1 MTAQI
6 SDKYTY
12 KGDKYSIVAISNPI
26 NFHPKRFGLNPISI
40 CTSCWNG
47 YWCEYDI
54 TEKGIFLEELFVHDA
69 NKKYPKING
78 RSVSIQD
85 RLGHKHYK
93 KIHEPIVYT
102 GKILVGDRFLQQY
115 YIHMGY
121 QRAWAYEKL
130 TEFVFENGRL
140 IEINDYSEVAE
151 KMRELLDSDKETLKQ
166 IYENPEKFVSES
178 FSLKYKD
185 KIWWA

>member
-40 CTSCWNG
+40 CTSCWNV

-69 NKKYPKING
+69 NKKYPKILLQS
-78 RSVSIQD
+78 RSCS
-85 RLGHKHYK
+85 
-93 KIHEPIVYT
+93 
-102 GKILVGDRFLQQY
+102 
-115 YIHMGY
+115 
-121 QRAWAYEKL
+121 
-130 TEFVFENGRL
+130 
-140 IEINDYSEVAE
+140 
-151 KMRELLDSDKETLKQ
+151 
-166 IYENPEKFVSES
+166 
-178 FSLKYKD
+178 
-185 KIWWA
+185 